1 MEDFIQRSIIA
12 ACIGMCGEGGKW
24 KERYKRRAVV
34 IVGRRNDKK
43 KRTCT
48 PWRRKAIS
56 KSLKIE
62 EMLKGIT
69 KHVSHLSC
77 FL

>member
-43 KRTCT
+43 KKELAHLGGARQY
-48 PWRRKAIS
+48 RK
-56 KSLKIE
+56 
-62 EMLKGIT
+62 
-69 KHVSHLSC
+69 V
-77 FL
+77 